1 MLLIQNYYGE
11 YIYRLYKSVFL
22 NGVNTY
28 IFDSELEYT
37 LAIHSTS
44 LIDSFIQ
51 CRSDILDYTC
61 PTYLS
66 GFFFTS
72 FAYGL

>member
-44 LIDSFIQ
+44 LILFHTMPL
-51 CRSDILDYTC
+51 R
-61 PTYLS
+61 
-66 GFFFTS
+66 
-72 FAYGL
+72 